1 MTRGVLLD
9 VARRHNVKHLAPN
22 TIVTPD
28 ELEATA
34 NAQGIAGSN
43 RATW

>member
-9 VARRHNVKHLAPN
+9 VAGRHKLKHLAPN
-22 TIVTPD
+22 TIITPD

-34 NAQGIAGSN
+34 EGEGIKSN